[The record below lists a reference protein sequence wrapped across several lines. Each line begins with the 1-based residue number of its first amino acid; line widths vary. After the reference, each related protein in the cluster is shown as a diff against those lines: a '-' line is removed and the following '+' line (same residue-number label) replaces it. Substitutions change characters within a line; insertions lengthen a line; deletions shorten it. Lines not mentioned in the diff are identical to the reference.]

1 MSGGGSGGGTTTT
14 NTNSIPWSGQQ
25 PALSQ
30 LYSSAQSLYSN
41 PSDYPQYYPN
51 ATYAPINSAETAP
64 LQTMY
69 NTAMSG
75 GTPAMAADQSFLS
88 NTLGPAATAQS
99 GAGFGQ
105 ATTALEGQ
113 LSPNSQ
119 IGASNAAL
127 SPYLS
132 GSFLNPATNPGFQ
145 TVVNNTM
152 AQVMPS
158 ITSGFNNGDRLDSGL
173 ATSAAAQGATNAV
186 GGLELQNFQNNQAL
200 QQQAAA
206 QNTQNAATSAGLQQ
220 QAASGLASNYL
231 NQQGNQTRAS
241 MFLPSADAQYMS
253 DLQNATS
260 LGSVQQQNQQALIN
274 AGINQWNYNQALPWN
289 MASLYGGLVQ
299 GGGVTGTASS
309 MTQPYYHNQ
318 AAGAIGG
325 ALSGAGAGAM
335 IGSAVPGIGTA
346 IGALGGA
353 VIGGVGG
360 YL

>member
-14 NTNSIPWSGQQ
+14 NTNSVPWGGQQ

-30 LYSSAQSLYSN
+30 LYSSAQNLYSN
-41 PSDYPQYYPN
+41 PSDYPQYYPS

-69 NTAMSG
+69 NMAMSG

-88 NTLGPAATAQS
+88 SMLAPGATAQS
-99 GAGFGQ
+99 GTGFGQ

-113 LSPNSQ
+113 LGPNSQ
-119 IGASNAAL
+119 IGASTSAL

-152 AQVMPS
+152 ASVMPS
-158 ITSGFNNGDRLDSGL
+158 ITSGFNNGNRLDSGL
-173 ATSAAAQGATNAV
+173 ATEAASQGATNAV

-206 QNTQNAATSAGLQQ
+206 QTTQNAATGAGLQQ
-220 QAASGLASNYL
+220 QAASDLASNYL
-231 NQQGNQTRAS
+231 NQQANQTRAS

-260 LGSVQQQNQQALIN
+260 LGSVQQQNQQAGIN

-289 MASLYGGLVQ
+289 MASLYSGLVNN
-299 GGGVTGTASS
+299 GLTGTAAT
-309 MTQPYYHNQ
+309 MTQPYYHNTAAGVLGGGLSGA
-318 AAGAIGG
+318 AAGAV
-325 ALSGAGAGAM
+325 
-335 IGSAVPGIGTA
+335 IGSAVPGIGTG
-346 IGALGGA
+346 IGAVAGGLL
-353 VIGGVGG
+353 GGVGG
-360 YL
+360 FL